1 MRRITIIIQKIVV
14 LGLKYDKLFFLNPK
28 LGKFLKWDIGTN
40 SALLL
45 SSVEIFHIFKLF
57 GFLTL
62 VHSLFSHECCFQ
74 PQQANALIKQLLK
87 AFCTLQSS
95 TGRQTKS
102 AADISSS
109 VDRDQKKRES
119 IVLLK
124 QCEMNAN
131 VAPML
136 RDF

>member
-1 MRRITIIIQKIVV
+1 MITFIMRRITIIIILKNCCFRAKIRQAI
-14 LGLKYDKLFFLNPK
+14 LSFNPK

-109 VDRDQKKRES
+109 VDRDQKNKRR
-119 IVLLK
+119 K
-124 QCEMNAN
+124 YCAFKTM
-131 VAPML
+131 
-136 RDF
+136 